1 MVLLHRIYKEW
12 TKMDYTGELNLMRTS
27 FKKCHLKTELLTP
40 SDIKMR
46 ASDDKAED
54 FFSDELPRAI
64 TRSTPDIKTVY
75 KLTDAFEKKYKYMLL
90 DESSLFIVG
99 PYLSSPITE
108 AQLFEIGERNSI
120 SPKQQKY
127 LRELYSTIPI
137 LEEAC
142 PLFIM
147 LDTFLEG
154 VWSSPS
160 FAIVDLGDAGAP
172 PSPLNKEPDDDGY
185 EDILV
190 NMKAMEQRYAFENE
204 LIDAVTLGQLHKE
217 SSLFSFFSAGTFE
230 KRLSDPVRNAKNYGI
245 IMNTLLRKAA
255 ERGGVHP
262 VYLDKTSSEFAS
274 RIEQISDLDESA
286 SLMCEMFRSY
296 CRLVR
301 KHSMRSYSPLVQKT
315 VLIVDSDL
323 SADLSLSSLAALQ
336 DVSSGYLSAVF
347 KRETGKTLSEYVRER
362 RINHAAHL
370 LSTTNLQIQSVA
382 LHCGILDVQYFSKLF
397 KRETG
402 KTPKEYREEQKRSE
416 DRR

>member
-1 MVLLHRIYKEW
+1 
-12 TKMDYTGELNLMRTS
+12 MDYTGELTLLRTS
-27 FKKCHLKTELLTP
+27 FKKCRLKTELLKLC
-40 SDIKMR
+40 DIDR
-46 ASDDKAED
+46 RGSGDDTEEFLSGK
-54 FFSDELPRAI
+54 LPRTI
-64 TRSTPDIKTVY
+64 INSTPDMQTVY

-90 DESSLFIVG
+90 DGDSLLIVG

-108 AQLFEIGERNSI
+108 AALFEIGERNSI

-127 LRELYSTIPI
+127 LRELYSTIPV
-137 LEEAC
+137 LEESC
-142 PLFIM
+142 PVFIM

-154 VWSSPS
+154 VWKSPS
-160 FAIVDLGDAGAP
+160 FAIVDLGDTGAP
-172 PSPLNKEPDDDGY
+172 PSPLNKAPTDDGY
-185 EDILV
+185 EDILI

-217 SSLFSFFSAGTFE
+217 STLFTVFSAGTFE
-230 KRLSDPVRNAKNYGI
+230 NRVSDPIRNAKNYGI

-262 VYLDKTSSEFAS
+262 VYLDKISSDFAS
-274 RIEQISDLDESA
+274 KIEQMSDLNESA

-315 VLIVDSDL
+315 VLIIDSDL

-362 RINHAAHL
+362 RIKHAAHL
-370 LSTTNLQIQSVA
+370 LATTSLQIQTIA

-397 KRETG
+397 KREIG